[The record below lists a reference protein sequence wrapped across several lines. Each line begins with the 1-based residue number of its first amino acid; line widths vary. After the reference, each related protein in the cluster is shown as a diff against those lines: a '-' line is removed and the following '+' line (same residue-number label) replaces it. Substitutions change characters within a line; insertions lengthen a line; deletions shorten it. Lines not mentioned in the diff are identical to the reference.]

1 MAHNL
6 KLFFSYMSNTYNFNQ
21 EKIMKLKNLLLIL
34 ILGVFPSFAFS
45 YSCPMK
51 ISDVNQAISELDITK
66 HGAIIEAAK
75 MLRTKRKEA
84 HKNGDH
90 QLSEDILATAL
101 RLLDV

>member
-1 MAHNL
+1 MYH
-6 KLFFSYMSNTYNFNQ
+6 KVRNFNQ
-21 EKIMKLKNLLLIL
+21 EKTMNLKTVIL
-34 ILGVFPSFAFS
+34 ILTIGIFPSFAFS

-51 ISDVNQAISELDITK
+51 IGNVDQAISELDSTK

-75 MLRTKRKEA
+75 VLRTKGEKA

-90 QLSEDILATAL
+90 QLSEDILAAAL

>member
-1 MAHNL
+1 MNL
-6 KLFFSYMSNTYNFNQ
+6 KTV
-21 EKIMKLKNLLLIL
+21 IL
-34 ILGVFPSFAFS
+34 ILTIGIFPSFALS

-51 ISDVNQAISELDITK
+51 IGNVDQAISELDPTK

-75 MLRTKRKEA
+75 VLRTKGEKA

-90 QLSEDILATAL
+90 QLSEDILAAAL

>member
-1 MAHNL
+1 
-6 KLFFSYMSNTYNFNQ
+6 
-21 EKIMKLKNLLLIL
+21 MKLKTLLLVL

-51 ISDVNQAISELDITK
+51 ISDVNQAISELDMTK
-66 HGAIIEAAK
+66 HAALIEAAK
-75 MLRTKRKEA
+75 MLKTKGEEA

-90 QLSEDILATAL
+90 QLSEDILAAAL